1 MYKADPKPHL
11 TLKLIKKHYPD
22 AHCELNHSN
31 SFELLIATIL
41 SAQCTDERV
50 NKVTLALFKK
60 FPTPHHIAEASLT
73 DLEKWI
79 RPTGFYKNKA
89 KNIKACCQLL
99 VQNFNSKVP
108 PNIDSL
114 ITLPGVGRKTANV
127 VLGVAFNIPNGVVVD
142 THVSRLSQ
150 RLGFSKNKTPEKIEL
165 DLQKLFE
172 KKEWIMLSHY
182 LIFHGRR
189 HCKARNPDCENCFLK
204 QKCPRNHLKL

>member
-1 MYKADPKPHL
+1 M
-11 TLKLIKKHYPD
+11 T
-22 AHCELNHSN
+22 
-31 SFELLIATIL
+31 
-41 SAQCTDERV
+41 RG
-50 NKVTLALFKK
+50 LFKQ
-60 FPTPHHIAEASLT
+60 FPTPQHLAEATLN

-99 VQNFNSKVP
+99 VQNFNSEVP
-108 PNIDSL
+108 QNMDSL

-127 VLGVAFNIPNGVVVD
+127 VLGVAFHIPNGVVVD

-165 DLQKLFE
+165 DLQKLFAKE
-172 KKEWIMLSHY
+172 EWIMLSHY

-204 QKCPRNHLKL
+204 QKCPRNHLKV